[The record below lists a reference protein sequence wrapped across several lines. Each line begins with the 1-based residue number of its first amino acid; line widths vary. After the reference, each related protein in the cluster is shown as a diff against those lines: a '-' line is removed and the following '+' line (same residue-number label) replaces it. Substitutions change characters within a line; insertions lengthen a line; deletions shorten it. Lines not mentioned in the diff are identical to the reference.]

1 MILCRHHRNRSTH
14 MNAPTSATLEDTTA
28 LSTNETTYVGTA
40 ARILEML
47 GNGLQP
53 EIVAT
58 ASGVSPAY
66 VSQLLSEESFSRQ
79 VTEKRFLNLQAATT
93 RDRSYDSLEDK
104 LLEKME
110 DLLPLMYKPME
121 VLRAIS
127 IINTAK
133 RRGSGVPE
141 SQVINNT
148 IVQLQL
154 PDIILNHFVKNE
166 TNQVIATGN
175 QQLITIGAEKLTEKL
190 SAHKLGVLNELTDK
204 SEVTE
209 KAT

>member
-1 MILCRHHRNRSTH
+1 